1 MKTSDS
7 IAKLAPAL
15 LKAQREVKAA
25 VKTGTNPHFKN
36 RYAPLEEVISACKD
50 SLNANGI
57 TFLQGAEPTNGDT
70 LDLTTRL
77 LHESGEWI
85 ESTLSMKP
93 VKVDPQGIGS
103 CITYARRYALAA
115 ICGMAS
121 EEDDDGNAASQ
132 PETPKKETKPPV
144 AKPQSN
150 DTWTCP
156 AHNATLYNTVFLPLM
171 KQVEGDMN
179 VKRMLVSKAFGAAGV
194 MDACDQPADKFAQGC
209 DRLSALIEEGKTK

>member
-50 SLNANGI
+50 SLNANGLA
-57 TFLQGAEPTNGDT
+57 FVQGAEPTNGDT

-85 ESTLSMKP
+85 ESTLTMRP

-132 PETPKKETKPPV
+132 PEAVKTKAAPKAATNGDW
-144 AKPQSN
+144 S
-150 DTWTCP
+150 CP
-156 AHNATLYNTVFLPLM
+156 AHNKTLYDTVFLPLM
-171 KQVEGDMN
+171 KEAGGDMSH
-179 VKRMLVSKAFGAAGV
+179 KRMLVSKAFGAAGV
-194 MDACDQPADKFAQGC
+194 MDACEQPADKFAQGC
-209 DRLSALIEEGKTK
+209 DRLQALIEESK